1 MVRVQPRSYA
11 SLLLITD
18 SRDTAARFAAFL
30 PADRFAPELSVC
42 SPLEA
47 EYVLAQGEYD
57 VAVLDGT
64 VPAERAP
71 AIADLAAENGVTG
84 VLLLAEAD
92 CFQTAAAYAES
103 HGFMALKNP
112 VDPALL
118 KQSLAMMAAVSQRLH
133 DLESRAARLQAKMEE
148 LKLVNRAKLLLI
160 QRFKM
165 TEKDAHRFIEKTAMD
180 RCVTR
185 RAVAET
191 IIRTYEL

>member
-1 MVRVQPRSYA
+1 MQQRSYA
-11 SLLLITD
+11 SLLLITG
-18 SRDTAARFAAFL
+18 SRDTAAHFAAFL

-47 EYVLAQGEYD
+47 DYVLAQGEYD

-64 VPAERAP
+64 EPAQRA
-71 AIADLAAENGVTG
+71 ADIAALAAENGVTG
-84 VLLLAEAD
+84 VLLLSEED
-92 CFQTAAAYAES
+92 RFEAAAAFAEK

-133 DLESRAARLQAKMEE
+133 DLESRAARLQAKMDEM
-148 LKLVNRAKLLLI
+148 KLVDRAKLLLI

-165 TEKDAHRFIEKTAMD
+165 TEKQAHRFIEKSAMD

-191 IIRTYEL
+191 IIRTYEI